1 MIFKNIFFEKKFSLT
16 LFCFLIILY
25 MPFILYGDFVR
36 DDWFLRDLNT
46 KTSADAYYSLWG
58 AFSNR
63 PFAVI
68 FFFITSRISDEFV
81 FYALLNLIILFIS
94 IIIIFRSFEEFFED
108 SFIKITFLISMMI
121 PIYSMTN
128 LFSPAMQI
136 LGNVSLFIWSLS
148 LLSQKI
154 FFETQNKKYLFLS
167 FIFITFMLLTYESA
181 FPLLSLSVFFPI
193 FKKETKYFLVIF
205 LITFLSVIVGFLI
218 QKFFLPIFS
227 DDISRFRIDD
237 ENIIFVIRLFL
248 INIALQ
254 INIFFL
260 YFSNIH
266 LALSD
271 VFSNYLLT
279 IYSISIIIIF
289 FSFLKVFQ
297 KQKLNFFI
305 KNNYVYNINFFSIS
319 LSIIFCIFLISVMH
333 TVAKSGVSFWGYN
346 NRALLSLSVISCLLI
361 SLLYGKTKYKKILK
375 FFIFSFLIIKFLY
388 LFAFQLNHVSYSHKI
403 SNKVVEIS
411 KLFRDKYEG
420 QVTAAPIYFASNA
433 TNNKKTL
440 IIFYSRKNF
449 VDLKLFKKASYI
461 NDSFDFRYLMEDIS
475 DTFFV
480 SDYQIKNNVNFFKK
494 NILDHPKERNGA
506 NSGFYYIKGYHL
518 NNFKYCNKN
527 MWDNYY
533 RDYIMRDF
541 DRDVYLIYDY
551 DNKISKKNLIKIE
564 KFEEFIDTINSTAK
578 CSEWSR
584 ADKNDVDQ
592 YSNLASELS
601 GKTNQRKLFYYD
613 SIFLRFLI
621 KIYNSFFRNII

>member
-1 MIFKNIFFEKKFSLT
+1 MIFKNIFFEKKFSIT

-36 DDWFLRDLNT
+36 DDWFLRDLT
-46 KTSADAYYSLWG
+46 AKTSKDAINSLWG

-81 FYALLNLIILFIS
+81 FYALLNLIILFTS
-94 IIIIFRSFEEFFED
+94 IIIIFRSFEQFFVD

-128 LFSPAMQI
+128 LFSPGMQI

-167 FIFITFMLLTYESA
+167 FIFIPFMLLTYESA
-181 FPLLSLSVFFPI
+181 FPLLSLSLFYPI
-193 FKKETKYFLVIF
+193 FKKETKYFLIIF
-205 LITFLSVIVGFLI
+205 LITFLGVIIGYLI
-218 QKFFLPIFS
+218 QKFFLPLFF

-237 ENIIFVIRLFL
+237 ENIIFIIRLFL

-271 VFSNYLLT
+271 IFSNYLLT
-279 IYSISIIIIF
+279 IYSILIIIVF
-289 FSFLKVFQ
+289 FSFLKVFH
-297 KQKLNFFI
+297 KHKFNFFI
-305 KNNYVYNINFFSIS
+305 KNNYFYTINFFSIL

-346 NRALLSLSVISCLLI
+346 NRALLSLSVILCLFI
-361 SLLYGKTKYKKILK
+361 SLLYGITKYKKIFK

-388 LFAFQLNHVSYSHKI
+388 LFAFQLNHVSYSYKI
-403 SNKVVEIS
+403 SNSVVEIS
-411 KLFRDKYEG
+411 KLFRDKYES
-420 QVTAAPIYFASNA
+420 QISA

-440 IIFYSRKNF
+440 IILYSRKNF

-475 DTFFV
+475 DAFFV
-480 SDYQIKNNVNFFKK
+480 SDYQIKNNVNFFKR
-494 NILDHPKERNGA
+494 NILDYPKQRSGA
-506 NSGFYYIKGYHL
+506 SSGFYYIKGYHL

-533 RDYIMRDF
+533 RDYISKDS
-541 DRDVYLIYDY
+541 DRDIYLIYDY
-551 DNKISKKNLIKIE
+551 EKKISKKNLIKIE
-564 KFEEFIDTINSTAK
+564 NFDELVDTLNSIAK
-578 CSEWSR
+578 CSEWSIS
-584 ADKNDVDQ
+584 DKNDIDQ

-613 SIFLRFLI
+613 SFFLRSLI